1 MTHQSI
7 THKVALSEFVKRKKN
22 EIVIKRKMEIVIEE
36 IDDRNDELGE
46 ERQSEGQGSE
56 DHAVRIRRPDF
67 FSNILQKHSES
78 IWFR

>member
-56 DHAVRIRRPDF
+56 DRAVRIRTPDF
-67 FSNILQKHSES
+67 FLNILQKHSES

>member
-36 IDDRNDELGE
+36 VDDRDDELGE
-46 ERQSEGQGSE
+46 ERHSEG
-56 DHAVRIRRPDF
+56 
-67 FSNILQKHSES
+67 
-78 IWFR
+78 

>member
-1 MTHQSI
+1 
-7 THKVALSEFVKRKKN
+7 
-22 EIVIKRKMEIVIEE
+22 MEIVIEE

-56 DHAVRIRRPDF
+56 DRAVRIRTPDF

>member
-1 MTHQSI
+1 
-7 THKVALSEFVKRKKN
+7 
-22 EIVIKRKMEIVIEE
+22 MEIVIEE

-67 FSNILQKHSES
+67 FRISCKNILKVFGSDS
-78 IWFR
+78 I